1 MHVLV
6 FPAPLEVAPEA
17 LVPTFSKLLGAL
29 GRALLMP
36 LLVVALVGCPRHSGP
51 DTTLPLVTT
60 ENRAAEEEVRAAREA
75 ADAGRAEEAVQRTM
89 KFDAATGGRVHTF
102 QIPVAAQHVSV

>member
-51 DTTLPLVTT
+51 DTTLPPGHHG
-60 ENRAAEEEVRAAREA
+60 EPGRGRRGARRA
-75 ADAGRAEEAVQRTM
+75 
-89 KFDAATGGRVHTF
+89 
-102 QIPVAAQHVSV
+102 